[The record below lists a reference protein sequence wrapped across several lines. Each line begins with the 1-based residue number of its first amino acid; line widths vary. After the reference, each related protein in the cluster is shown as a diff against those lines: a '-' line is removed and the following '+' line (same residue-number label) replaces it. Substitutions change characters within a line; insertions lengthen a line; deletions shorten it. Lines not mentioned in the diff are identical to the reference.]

1 MEMDFDRFKDAAS
14 GGPASGGSNAPKTS
28 GGGLSN
34 LESALDEIQRV
45 KEMERRL
52 QEQVGPSF
60 SEQALQLI
68 QDPKIQRAAREIWYG
83 PEEAATSGPPGP
95 APSPSSSGGVNG
107 GPERAEVTPE
117 VTPEVTDSPESG
129 VTLSDLDP
137 IQGDGS
143 DVTDYQEVETIATG
157 QGVIKVGIAT
167 TETGPHRVTF
177 TDGDEIIQ
185 YPAPEFMEWA
195 EREGIYDRL
204 EQEENRKREKRQEWY
219 EKVQEWCGSK
229 KEQVLLTLILHEYH
243 GESSVF
249 DDMADI
255 AELLDTSHNY
265 VRKVKSKHSGR
276 ATLESGDETI
286 EVTL

>member
-1 MEMDFDRFKDAAS
+1 
-14 GGPASGGSNAPKTS
+14 
-28 GGGLSN
+28 
-34 LESALDEIQRV
+34 
-45 KEMERRL
+45 
-52 QEQVGPSF
+52 
-60 SEQALQLI
+60 LI

-83 PEEAATSGPPGP
+83 PEEAASGSPGP
-95 APSPSSSGGVNG
+95 APSASSSSGANG

-143 DVTDYQEVETIATG
+143 DVTDYQEVERIATG
-157 QGVIKVGIAT
+157 QGVIKFGIAT
-167 TETGPHRVTF
+167 TETGPHRVTL

-195 EREGIYDRL
+195 EREGLYDRA
-204 EQEENRKREKRQEWY
+204 EHEEKRKQEKLQEWY
-219 EKVQEWCGSK
+219 EKVQEWCESK
-229 KEQVLLTLILHEYH
+229 KDQVLLTLILHEYH

-249 DDMADI
+249 DDMTDI

-276 ATLESGDETI
+276 ATIDFGDEIGSI